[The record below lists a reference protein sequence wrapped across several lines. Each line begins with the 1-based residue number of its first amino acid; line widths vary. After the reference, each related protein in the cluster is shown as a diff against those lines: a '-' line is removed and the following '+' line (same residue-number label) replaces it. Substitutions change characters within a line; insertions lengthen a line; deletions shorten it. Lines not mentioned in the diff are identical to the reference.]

1 MTASPRTRRRAPIAL
16 ATAALAATT
25 AGATAASAAPAASVK
40 AASPSAAPS
49 VARTKAAPIRTPIDL
64 AQGATRGHL
73 VRPAT
78 DLGAGSSAASDAVRL
93 PFHTGSKEI
102 GAHYVYYA
110 PMYWTSSQPA
120 QDPTTNASTYVAR
133 SGAYW
138 NDAADGQVS
147 VFLGWA
153 EEWRHINLTSSEI
166 ATCDIAAIWRE
177 ASKNITGGRPNDHV
191 LFNLPY
197 NPACDWTD
205 IQYVGTSPKGYGVS
219 ITNGLI
225 VPKDDVI
232 NRAILHNDWVVG
244 TDQVLCTDS
253 AGKRV
258 PLSLTPEKSCERVA
272 YNDPWSPAGWL
283 PFGYGHVGMPHAKEM
298 LDFLAFDAGNYEIIP
313 AGGPDRTLDL
323 YRLQGP
329 SGNVQMVTC
338 TLDGYRY
345 DLEYR
350 VSTGLESW
358 TDDQTYDSAGVT
370 RTAPGGGVILTQT
383 KLPDAKY
390 IYDSNLIDFHTTTSD
405 TVTQRHPGLE
415 TGESFTA
422 PLGIFKIAVG
432 AADQTRV
439 QVTLSFPSLT
449 KVARWSGKDRYDAS
463 AAISAKTFAPG
474 VTTAYLAS
482 GEIYTDALSGAPVA
496 GMTRGPVL
504 LTARDALPS
513 AISTEL
519 KRLRPGRIVIL
530 GGPNT
535 ITENVAAAAASAT
548 GAAIERWS
556 GKDRFETSAAISATS
571 YEPGV
576 DTAYVASG
584 RVFPDA
590 LSGAPVAG
598 RDKNPMLLVDT
609 KAIPP
614 SIAAELT
621 RLQPQRIVVLGG
633 VNTITPEVEAALAAY
648 APTVER
654 YAGADR
660 FAASAAI
667 SAANYDPGVD
677 TAYVASG
684 RVYTDALSGAPVAG
698 MTAGPVVLTDTTTLP
713 AASAAE
719 LARLKPTKIVVLGGP
734 NTISYAVQAQL
745 ADYLAK

>member
-1 MTASPRTRRRAPIAL
+1 
-16 ATAALAATT
+16 
-25 AGATAASAAPAASVK
+25 
-40 AASPSAAPS
+40 
-49 VARTKAAPIRTPIDL
+49 
-64 AQGATRGHL
+64 

-78 DLGAGSSAASDAVRL
+78 DLGPGSSAASHAVRL
-93 PFHTGSKEI
+93 PRHTGSKEI

-110 PMYWTSSQPA
+110 PMSWTSLQPA

-153 EEWRHINLTSSEI
+153 EDWRHINLTSSEI

-197 NPACDWTD
+197 NPACDWSD

-232 NRAILHNDWVVG
+232 NRAILHNDRVVG

-283 PFGYGHVGMPHAKEM
+283 PFGYGHAGMPHAKEM

-329 SGNVQMVTC
+329 SGNVQMVTF

-370 RTAPGGGVILTQT
+370 RTTPGGGVILTQT
-383 KLPDAKY
+383 ELPDAKY

-405 TVTQRHPGLE
+405 TVAQRHPGLE

-422 PLGIFKIAVG
+422 PLDIFKIAVG
-432 AADQTRV
+432 AADQTRA
-439 QVTLSFPSLT
+439 QVTVSFPSLT
-449 KVARWSGKDRYDAS
+449 KVA
-463 AAISAKTFAPG
+463 
-474 VTTAYLAS
+474 
-482 GEIYTDALSGAPVA
+482 
-496 GMTRGPVL
+496 
-504 LTARDALPS
+504 
-513 AISTEL
+513 
-519 KRLRPGRIVIL
+519 
-530 GGPNT
+530 
-535 ITENVAAAAASAT
+535 
-548 GAAIERWS
+548 RWS

-667 SAANYDPGVD
+667 SAANYDPGVN

-745 ADYLAK
+745 ADYLAN

>member
-313 AGGPDRTLDL
+313 AGGSDRTLDL

-432 AADQTRV
+432 AADQTRA
-439 QVTLSFPSLT
+439 QVTVSFPSLT

>member
-153 EEWRHINLTSSEI
+153 EDWRHINLTSSEI

-432 AADQTRV
+432 AADQTRA
-439 QVTLSFPSLT
+439 QVTVSFPSLT

-667 SAANYDPGVD
+667 SAANYDPGVN

>member
-153 EEWRHINLTSSEI
+153 EDWRHINLTSSEI

-329 SGNVQMVTC
+329 SGNVQMVTF

-667 SAANYDPGVD
+667 SAANYDPGVN

>member
-313 AGGPDRTLDL
+313 AGGSDRTLDL